1 MSDHEENDEA
11 LKRPGIKR
19 KRKLDTHDQSS
30 GHAKHAKADPTKKI
44 SDFFGKVCFVMY
56 VNRCLASCLLDSRG
70 RHQGMDHHL

>member
-1 MSDHEENDEA
+1 MFEFGGENSNQSNASHSSVSDHEENDEA

-44 SDFFGKVCFVMY
+44 SDFFGKVCFVVY
-56 VNRCLASCLLDSRG
+56 V
-70 RHQGMDHHL
+70 

>member
-1 MSDHEENDEA
+1 VSDHEENDEA

-44 SDFFGKVCFVMY
+44 SDFFGKVCFVVY
-56 VNRCLASCLLDSRG
+56 V
-70 RHQGMDHHL
+70 